1 MPAEEPTD
9 QAAVRFGAVR
19 ATLERHASVER
30 APHHAVL
37 ALTAGLSAA
46 VGSKWA
52 KNRAFH

>member
-30 APHHAVL
+30 APHDAVL

-46 VGSKWA
+46 VGTKWA
-52 KNRAFH
+52 